1 MITTAIEA
9 TFAEQRVLVVARTP
23 DDEATPRVIA
33 IEAASELTDGAR

>member
-9 TFAEQRVLVVARTP
+9 TFAEQRVLVARTP